1 MSGTRYVL
9 EINPVIPKRLA
20 RLQEIANDLLYSWDR
35 EVRSLFFRLDPELWE
50 SSGHNPK
57 VFLRRIAQKRLE
69 EALEDRVFME
79 DYNRVL
85 SSYDTYHQ
93 ESARPA
99 VTAHLDPKT
108 DLVAYFCAEFGLHES
123 VQIYPAA
130 RHPGRRPLQGG
141 QRPQSALCRRRP
153 ALPAGLFHSDHR
165 CPRPADR
172 PLLADAL

>member
-9 EINPVIPKRLA
+9 EINPIIPKRLA

-99 VTAHLDPKT
+99 VTAYLDPKT

-123 VQIYPAA
+123 VQIYSGGLGILAGDHCKAA
-130 RHPGRRPLQGG
+130 SDLNLPFVAVGLLYRQGYFTQTIDAHG
-141 QRPQSALCRRRP
+141 QQIA
-153 ALPAGLFHSDHR
+153 
-165 CPRPADR
+165 
-172 PLLADAL
+172 